1 MLLAVNAKLRRVVN
15 LRNPASVTLLYT
27 YIYIYILGIL
37 VVRIVNDSIKIIV
50 VFAAVYLKH
59 SDME

>member
-50 VFAAVYLKH
+50 VIAAVYLKH